1 MRHPIDLEA
10 LGTLFD
16 HRVAPLAALLHIG
29 LTPPLVEQRC
39 RPGGPWQ
46 RLLPGILLLSRAGP
60 SRTQLVHAALMYAGE
75 GAMLTA
81 FDALCLHGMKSAIPL
96 LGPIHVLAPRR
107 SRAMGYAALRVE
119 HTDRLPK
126 PTIRRGFHTAPLE
139 RAAIDAIR
147 RTKSIPDTK
156 AILEEVSHFVGVQAL
171 RTELALAPPRGTALA
186 RKLLGESPARQLERA
201 VLDRRRIPQPLPP
214 TRVPA
219 TVG

>member
-10 LGTLFD
+10 LGTLFG
-16 HRVAPLAALLHIG
+16 HRVAPVAALLHIG
-29 LTPPLVEQRC
+29 LTPSLVEQRC

-46 RLLPGILLLSRAGP
+46 RLLPGTLLLSRAGP

-75 GAMLTA
+75 GAVLTA

-107 SRAMGYAALRVE
+107 SRAMGYGALRVE
-119 HTDRLPK
+119 HTDRPPK
-126 PTIRRGFHTAPLE
+126 PVIRRGFHTAPLE
-139 RAAIDAIR
+139 RAAIDAVR

-156 AILEEVSHFVGVQAL
+156 AILEEVAHFVGLAAL
-171 RTELALAPPRGTALA
+171 RHELSSAPPRGTALA

-201 VLDRRRIPQPLPP
+201 VMERSV
-214 TRVPA
+214 RVPVPPA
-219 TVG
+219 RVPVAVG